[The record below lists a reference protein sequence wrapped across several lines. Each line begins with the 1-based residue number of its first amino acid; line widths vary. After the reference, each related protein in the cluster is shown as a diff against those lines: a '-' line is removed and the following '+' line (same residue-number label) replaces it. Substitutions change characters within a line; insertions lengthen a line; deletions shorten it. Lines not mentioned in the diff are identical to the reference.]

1 MHDRKL
7 VGSRQRSPSS
17 RFILLRR
24 ERPLLAGNGGP
35 GLLVI
40 LKKKAVTQYLSLTPR
55 SFVSGLV
62 SAAVTGVTRPWVM
75 QLVDIVGAAVIYLNL
90 D

>member
-1 MHDRKL
+1 M
-7 VGSRQRSPSS
+7 
-17 RFILLRR
+17 
-24 ERPLLAGNGGP
+24 
-35 GLLVI
+35 
-40 LKKKAVTQYLSLTPR
+40 QYLSLTPR